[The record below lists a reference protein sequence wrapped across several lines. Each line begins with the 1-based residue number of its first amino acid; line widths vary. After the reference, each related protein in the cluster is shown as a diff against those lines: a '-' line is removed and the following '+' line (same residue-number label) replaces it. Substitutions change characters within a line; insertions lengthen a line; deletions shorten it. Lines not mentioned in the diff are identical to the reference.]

1 MKHVWSRI
9 TKVNS
14 STIPKMA
21 FTQDWTLVQA
31 KDGWIQLLKGGEGVD
46 YGHVRSIQH
55 ILKDGK
61 SIIRVS

>member
-1 MKHVWSRI
+1 MFGLVLLKL
-9 TKVNS
+9 TNS

-46 YGHVRSIQH
+46 YGHVRSI
-55 ILKDGK
+55 
-61 SIIRVS
+61 